1 MTIVLESPRIVD
13 GLATPSVETICAQSP
28 TSARRL
34 TLFAVVPILVLVA
47 LQCATFEFSEPIFFG
62 DENRH
67 VMTSIFFRD
76 LLADRPL
83 TGLRGYAENYYVQ
96 YPALGLL
103 IWPPLFHALTGAVML
118 VAGTS
123 SLVATLMV
131 GLSAVIACVYLFR
144 LTARTHD
151 AATASLAVL
160 LFGLCPLI
168 FDFSRHVMLEMPT
181 LMWGLIATFHF
192 VRFLDESRRRD
203 IFIAAVASAC
213 AALTR
218 FDAVYLLPMFGIL
231 LTARG
236 QWRLLKRWDVWSAA
250 VVALLMVLPYYALV
264 ASEIG
269 GLHVRQASESVVPHE
284 HGDQAL
290 SGFLYY
296 LWFVPKQVGW
306 FVTVAALVGLLRMS
320 STAARRRMWPFLAM
334 LLATYATF
342 APLAE
347 VHFRHSIYWVPAIV
361 VLAVEGISE
370 IWCRLI
376 QTKGI
381 DVVLP
386 PQWGSNKSAQGNAL
400 GTNSHEI
407 LKPCQGD
414 TRPTVEVVSPLQGL
428 GLFARSATQGV
439 ALGWLIA
446 APLGRNRKST
456 TSTITNDPT
465 ALTRWRFELVS
476 ALVLAIATGATTVAK
491 ERPTIRGYEDAARFV
506 LEHSSESNFCLF
518 DGWWDGNFTYQ
529 LRHLDRN
536 RRLSVLRGDKLFYGF
551 ICVPDTDYTEYA
563 TTDREMLDLIDRQSP
578 EYIVVEEP
586 QIMTH
591 IPAAERLRTLLRE
604 HPDQFVLAKTIPV
617 RGGKLVRDYEL
628 RIYHNLRV
636 QTGTGEPVEFDVL
649 GLGKSVRSKG
659 APHSKSEQP

>member
-1 MTIVLESPRIVD
+1 MTAVLEPPRIVD
-13 GLATPSVETICAQSP
+13 GLAMPSVETICAP
-28 TSARRL
+28 PITTRRM
-34 TLFAVVPILVLVA
+34 TLFAVVPILIVAA
-47 LQCATFEFSEPIFFG
+47 LQFATFQFSEPIFFG

-76 LLADRPL
+76 LLADHPL

-118 VAGTS
+118 VGGTS

-151 AATASLAVL
+151 EAAASLAVL

-168 FDFSRHVMLEMPT
+168 FDFSRHAMLEMPT

-203 IFIAAVASAC
+203 VFIAAVASAC

-236 QWRLLKRWDVWSAA
+236 QWRMLKRWDVWAA
-250 VVALLMVLPYYALV
+250 AAVALLMVLPYYAVV
-264 ASEIG
+264 ASEVG
-269 GLHVRQASESVVPHE
+269 GLHVRQASESVVPRE
-284 HGDQAL
+284 HGDQGM

-306 FVTVAALVGLLRMS
+306 FMTVAASLGLLRMS
-320 STAARRRMWPFLAM
+320 SAESRRRLCPFLAM

-361 VLAVEGISE
+361 VLAIEGVTVGVGFVWRQLGS
-370 IWCRLI
+370 R
-376 QTKGI
+376 
-381 DVVLP
+381 VVL
-386 PQWGSNKSAQGNAL
+386 GSR
-400 GTNSHEI
+400 
-407 LKPCQGD
+407 
-414 TRPTVEVVSPLQGL
+414 TRAACATV
-428 GLFARSATQGV
+428 V
-439 ALGWLIA
+439 AL
-446 APLGRNRKST
+446 
-456 TSTITNDPT
+456 
-465 ALTRWRFELVS
+465 
-476 ALVLAIATGATTVAK
+476 ALVTGATTVAK
-491 ERPTIRGYEDAARFV
+491 ERPTIRGYEEAAAFV
-506 LEHSSESNFCLF
+506 LNNSDNSKFCLF
-518 DGWWDGNFTYQ
+518 DGWWDGNFTYHV
-529 LRHLDRN
+529 RHLDPQ

-563 TTDREMLDLIDRQSP
+563 ATDREMLDVIDRQAP
-578 EYIVVEEP
+578 EFVVVEEP

-604 HPDQFVLAKTIPV
+604 HPERFQLEKTIPV
-617 RGGKLVRDYEL
+617 RGGKLVRDFEL
-628 RIYHNLRV
+628 RIYRNLV
-636 QTGTGEPVEFDVL
+636 AASGTSRPVEFEVL
-649 GLGKSVRSKG
+649 GLGKSVKG
-659 APHSKSEQP
+659 QEKP

>member
-1 MTIVLESPRIVD
+1 MTAVLESPRIVD
-13 GLATPSVETICAQSP
+13 VVATPSVETIGAPPP
-28 TSARRL
+28 TARRK

-76 LLADRPL
+76 LLADHPL

-103 IWPPLFHALTGAVML
+103 IWPPLFHGLTGAVML

-151 AATASLAVL
+151 EAAASLAVL

-168 FDFSRHVMLEMPT
+168 FDYSRHVMLEMPT

-192 VRFLDESRRRD
+192 VRFLEEARRRD
-203 IFIAAVASAC
+203 VFIAAVASAC

-236 QWRLLKRWDVWSAA
+236 QWRMLKRWDVWAA
-250 VVALLMVLPYYALV
+250 AAVALLMVLPYYAVV
-264 ASEIG
+264 ASEVG
-269 GLHVRQASESVVPHE
+269 GLHVRQASESVVPNE
-284 HGDQAL
+284 HGDQSM

-296 LWFVPKQVGW
+296 LWLVPKQVGW
-306 FVTVAALVGLLRMS
+306 FVTVAALLGLLRIS
-320 STAARRRMWPFLAM
+320 SAESRRRLWPFLAM
-334 LLATYATF
+334 LLATYVTF

-361 VLAVEGISE
+361 VLAIEGVSFGFQASRRASAPGQILMQLSPGADAH
-370 IWCRLI
+370 RL
-376 QTKGI
+376 TWAVS
-381 DVVLP
+381 VVLIC
-386 PQWGSNKSAQGNAL
+386 
-400 GTNSHEI
+400 GTA
-407 LKPCQGD
+407 
-414 TRPTVEVVSPLQGL
+414 V
-428 GLFARSATQGV
+428 
-439 ALGWLIA
+439 
-446 APLGRNRKST
+446 
-456 TSTITNDPT
+456 
-465 ALTRWRFELVS
+465 
-476 ALVLAIATGATTVAK
+476 TTVAK
-491 ERPTIRGYEDAARFV
+491 ERSTIRGYEEAAAYV
-506 LEHSSESNFCLF
+506 LEHSGKSKFCLF

-529 LRHLDRN
+529 LRHLDQN

-563 TTDREMLDLIDRQSP
+563 KSDREMLDVIDRQSP
-578 EYIVVEEP
+578 KYIVVEEP

-591 IPAAERLRTLLRE
+591 IPAAERLRTLLRK
-604 HPDQFVLAKTIPV
+604 HPEQFALAKTIPV

-636 QTGTGEPVEFDVL
+636 QTETTKPVEFDVL
-649 GLGKSVRSKG
+649 GLGKSVRSASVGQPFQADPNASHSVDADPSQPEKADLRTG
-659 APHSKSEQP
+659 AQP

>member
-1 MTIVLESPRIVD
+1 MTVVLHSPRIVD
-13 GLATPSVETICAQSP
+13 GVATPSVETICAQSS
-28 TSARRL
+28 TSARRM
-34 TLFAVVPILVLVA
+34 TLFAVVPILLLVA
-47 LQCATFEFSEPIFFG
+47 LQVATFEFSEPIFFG

-76 LLADRPL
+76 LLSDRPL
-83 TGLRGYAENYYVQ
+83 TDLRGYAENYYVQ

-103 IWPPLFHALTGAVML
+103 IWPPLFHALTGTVML
-118 VAGTS
+118 VSGTS

-144 LTARTHD
+144 LTVRTHD
-151 AATASLAVL
+151 EWTASLAVL
-160 LFGLCPLI
+160 LFGACPLI

-192 VRFLDESRRRD
+192 VRFLDESRHRD
-203 IFIAAVASAC
+203 VFIAAVASAC

-231 LTARG
+231 LAARG
-236 QWRLLKRWDVWSAA
+236 QWRLLKRWDVWTAA
-250 VVALLMVLPYYALV
+250 AVALLMVLPYYAIV
-264 ASEIG
+264 ASEVG

-296 LWFVPKQVGW
+296 LWLVPKQVGW
-306 FVTVAALVGLLRMS
+306 FVTVAALAGLLRMS
-320 STAARRRMWPFLAM
+320 STTARHRMWPFLAM
-334 LLATYATF
+334 LLATYAIF

-361 VLAVEGISE
+361 VLAIEGATFGFLASRRALALGRTPDKINGPGADAR
-370 IWCRLI
+370 RLALVSVS
-376 QTKGI
+376 
-381 DVVLP
+381 VVL
-386 PQWGSNKSAQGNAL
+386 
-400 GTNSHEI
+400 
-407 LKPCQGD
+407 
-414 TRPTVEVVSPLQGL
+414 
-428 GLFARSATQGV
+428 
-439 ALGWLIA
+439 IA
-446 APLGRNRKST
+446 V
-456 TSTITNDPT
+456 T
-465 ALTRWRFELVS
+465 A
-476 ALVLAIATGATTVAK
+476 ATTVAK

-529 LRHLDRN
+529 LRHLDPN

-563 TTDREMLDLIDRQSP
+563 ATDREMLDVIDRQSP

-604 HPDQFVLAKTIPV
+604 HPEQFALAKTIPV

-636 QTGTGEPVEFDVL
+636 PTGTGEPVEFDVL

-659 APHSKSEQP
+659 VPHSKSEQP

>member
-1 MTIVLESPRIVD
+1 MTVVLESPRILDVVT
-13 GLATPSVETICAQSP
+13 TPSVETVCAQP
-28 TSARRL
+28 ATTARR
-34 TLFAVVPILVLVA
+34 TMLFAAVPIFVLVV
-47 LQCATFEFSEPIFFG
+47 LQLATYEFSEPIFFG

-123 SLVATLMV
+123 SLVATWMV
-131 GLSAVIACVYLFR
+131 GLSAVIAGVYLFR

-151 AATASLAVL
+151 AAAASLALL

-203 IFIAAVASAC
+203 VFLAAAAAAC

-269 GLHVRQASESVVPHE
+269 GLHVRQASESVVPRE
-284 HGDQAL
+284 QGDQAL
-290 SGFLYY
+290 SGYLYY
-296 LWFVPKQVGW
+296 LWFVPQQVGW
-306 FVTVAALVGLLRMS
+306 FVAVSAVLGLLRMS

-361 VLAVEGISE
+361 VLAIEGVM
-370 IWCRLI
+370 W
-376 QTKGI
+376 
-381 DVVLP
+381 
-386 PQWGSNKSAQGNAL
+386 
-400 GTNSHEI
+400 
-407 LKPCQGD
+407 
-414 TRPTVEVVSPLQGL
+414 VVSCRFVLRDRVGNL
-428 GLFARSATQGV
+428 SSASLAAVLF
-439 ALGWLIA
+439 
-446 APLGRNRKST
+446 
-456 TSTITNDPT
+456 
-465 ALTRWRFELVS
+465 LV
-476 ALVLAIATGATTVAK
+476 VVTGASTVAK
-491 ERPTIRGYEDAARFV
+491 ERPTIRGYEEAAAFV
-506 LEHSSESNFCLF
+506 LEHSGESKFCLF

-529 LRHLDRN
+529 LRHLDPH

-563 TTDREMLDLIDRQSP
+563 ANDREMLDLIDRQSP
-578 EYIVVEEP
+578 KYIVVEEP

-604 HPDQFVLAKTIPV
+604 HPDQFALAKSIPV

-628 RIYHNLRV
+628 RIYHNLAVHSAEKR
-636 QTGTGEPVEFDVL
+636 PVEFEVL
-649 GLGKSVRSKG
+649 GLGKSVRS
-659 APHSKSEQP
+659 ADLRTRTQP